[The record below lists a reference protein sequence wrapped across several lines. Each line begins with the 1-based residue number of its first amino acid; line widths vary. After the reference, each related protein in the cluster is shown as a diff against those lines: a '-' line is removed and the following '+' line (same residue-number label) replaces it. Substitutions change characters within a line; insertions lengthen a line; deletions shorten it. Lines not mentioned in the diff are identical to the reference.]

1 VLVKVA
7 APALQVITW
16 LAGLTVFT
24 GIAVLCPI
32 AKVWLVEHAVT
43 GSVRLTV

>member
-1 VLVKVA
+1 VLVNVA

-24 GIAVLCPI
+24 GIAVLCPM
-32 AKVWLVEHAVT
+32 AKVWLVEHPLT